1 MKDFEIFMRMY
12 ISDLDSTT
20 IQVINDVLK
29 EGDINKYI
37 ELWQQK
43 QK

>member
-1 MKDFEIFMRMY
+1 MKDLEIFMRMY
-12 ISDLDSTT
+12 MSDLDSTT
-20 IQVINDVLK
+20 TQVINDVLK
-29 EGDINKYI
+29 EGDINKYA

>member
-1 MKDFEIFMRMY
+1 MKDLEIFMRMY
-12 ISDLDSTT
+12 MSDLDSTT
-20 IQVINDVLK
+20 KQVINDVLK

>member
-12 ISDLDSTT
+12 MSDLDNITT
-20 IQVINDVLK
+20 QVINDVLK
-29 EGDINKYI
+29 EGDINKYA

>member
-1 MKDFEIFMRMY
+1 MKDLEIFMRMY
-12 ISDLDSTT
+12 MSDLDSTT
-20 IQVINDVLK
+20 TQVINDALK
-29 EGDINKYI
+29 EGDINKYA

>member
-1 MKDFEIFMRMY
+1 MEDLEIFMRMY
-12 ISDLDSTT
+12 MSDLDSTT

>member
-1 MKDFEIFMRMY
+1 MKDLEIFMRMY
-12 ISDLDSTT
+12 MSDLDSTT
-20 IQVINDVLK
+20 TQVINDVLK
-29 EGDINKYI
+29 ERDINKYA